1 MIAYISG
8 DIFSQESTSVVVLT
22 QGIGYRVFC
31 TTKTLSNVVVG
42 QYIELYTYHHV
53 KEDAQQLFGFVSR
66 YELVM
71 FEQLI
76 TISGVGPKSGLAI
89 LSVASL
95 ADIEQA
101 VFLGDPKIL
110 TKVSGIGK
118 KTAERIVLELKGKL
132 GAVSSLSETT
142 ASSCADVDV
151 IEALEQLGYSLVQA
165 REVVA
170 SLEVTYTTVDEKL
183 KESLRRLGR

>member
-8 DIFSQESTSVVVLT
+8 DILSHHITSVVVLT

-31 TTKTLSNVVVG
+31 TTKTLSNVGVG
-42 QYIELYTYHHV
+42 QSIELYTYHHV
-53 KEDAQQLFGFVSR
+53 KEDSQQLFGFMSR
-66 YELVM
+66 EELAM

-89 LSVASL
+89 LSAASL
-95 ADIEQA
+95 KDIEQA
-101 VFLGDPKIL
+101 VLSGDPKIL

-118 KTAERIVLELKGKL
+118 KIAERIVLELKGKL
-132 GAVSSLSETT
+132 GSVSSLSEVT
-142 ASSCADVDV
+142 ASSSADVDV
-151 IEALEQLGYSLVQA
+151 IEALEQLGYSLAQA

-170 SLEVTYTTVDEKL
+170 SLDSTHSTVDEKL

>member
-8 DIFSQESTSVVVLT
+8 DILSQESTSVVVLT

-66 YELVM
+66 DELVM

-76 TISGVGPKSGLAI
+76 TISGVGPKSALAI
-89 LSVASL
+89 LSAASL
-95 ADIEQA
+95 RDIEQA
-101 VFLGDPKIL
+101 VLSGDPKIL

-132 GAVSSLSETT
+132 GSASALSEGVVTT
-142 ASSCADVDV
+142 SADVDV
-151 IEALEQLGYSLVQA
+151 IEALEQLGYSLAQA
-165 REVVA
+165 REVVG
-170 SLEVTYTTVDEKL
+170 SLESTYSTVDEKL
-183 KESLRRLGR
+183 KESLRRLSK